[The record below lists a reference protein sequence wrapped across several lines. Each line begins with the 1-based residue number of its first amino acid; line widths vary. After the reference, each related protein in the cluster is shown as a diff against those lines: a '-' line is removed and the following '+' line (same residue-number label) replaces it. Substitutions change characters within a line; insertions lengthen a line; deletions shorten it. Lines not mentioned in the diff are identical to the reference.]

1 MLEMIKQEFKNIYH
15 NKILLVSTLVICIIP
30 FLYSIFFLK
39 SVWDPYG
46 NTQDL
51 PVAVV
56 NKDDPVVYQ
65 GRKMDVGDQTI
76 RNLKTNHALK
86 WEFVS
91 AKKAQEGLKDRKYYT
106 VVTIPKDFS
115 KNAATVM
122 DKHPKPMK
130 LKYETNDSL
139 NMIGEV
145 ISQMGMQKLNT
156 KIRASVTNAY
166 ASAMFKELH
175 VVGKGMSKAASGA
188 KQLDTG
194 IVTLNNGV
202 NQYVAGVSQVNN
214 GVQEMRVKVAPLTA
228 GAAQLASGS
237 QTLANGIQQYTGGVG
252 MLGAGVSQLV
262 ANSAALNSGA
272 GQLRSGVGQFTSGI
286 NQLNSGLG
294 LLDSKSTALQNGGA
308 QLADG
313 AGSLAGGANTLATGV
328 AGGAN
333 KLANGTNTLASGVA
347 GGSSKL
353 ADGANQLNSQVTSSL
368 SGINTAGIMGALN
381 QADQM
386 KNSIAQLST
395 ALGQAKSSLTVAS
408 AAAGK
413 LQNAGG
419 AISSAQGE
427 LGKLSGVAGNDAKI
441 AETAAALAGSTSDD
455 KIKGQLQEIAR
466 MAKSNAAT
474 IQGMSGALNQMNS
487 LNSSLKDL
495 QSQLGNLSNMSGTLD
510 QATTVM
516 GQANQLLNQL
526 DGYKGTIAGLPN
538 QIKALQNGTAQLAAG
553 ANQLSN
559 QATAGANQLTAGANQ
574 LNSQATAG
582 ANQLNAGANKFQSGA
597 QAAQTGINQYTAGV
611 HTAAA
616 GAGLLA
622 ANTGA
627 LQSGANQLASG
638 INQYTAGVGQLGS
651 GISQLNANSG
661 QLNSGA
667 MQLAGALGQLNN
679 QIPTLVAGVNQLAA
693 GTQQLQ
699 DNSPALISGIAQ
711 LNAGAGRLASSL
723 GRGAKTI
730 NGIKPTAR
738 TAKMFAEPT
747 QLQHKNYSY
756 VPNYGHALAPYVLSV
771 ALYVGMLVFNF
782 VYPIRRIA
790 APGKSATA
798 WWGSKVVIGSTVAAA
813 MAIVEDGIM
822 MACGLHIDHVPS
834 FFLTTIC
841 FGLASMAIV
850 MFLSMTFDNPG
861 RFLAMV
867 LLMLQLGGSGGTF
880 PMEVTMKFYN
890 VIHWFLPMTYSIQGL
905 RQSISSGLGQHYAM
919 FCNAV
924 LLGIAVVFFLL
935 LWASMIGIRSH
946 AFNLFPRLDKDQ
958 KFLDKME
965 NDGGIQSDQKNK

>member
-115 KNAATVM
+115 KNATTVL
-122 DKHPKPMK
+122 DKHPKTMK

-145 ISQMGMQKLNT
+145 ISQMGMQRLNT

-175 VVGKGMSKAASGA
+175 VVGKGMNRAASGA
-188 KQLDTG
+188 KQLDSG

-214 GVQEMRVKVAPLTA
+214 GVQELRMGVTPLTA

-252 MLGAGVSQLV
+252 LLGAGVSQLV
-262 ANSAALNSGA
+262 ANSGALNSGASQLQAGVGQFAGGVNQLNAGLGTLDSNSAALNSGA
-272 GQLRSGVGQFTSGI
+272 
-286 NQLNSGLG
+286 NQ
-294 LLDSKSTALQNGGA
+294 
-308 QLADG
+308 
-313 AGSLAGGANTLATGV
+313 LAGGAGR
-328 AGGAN
+328 
-333 KLANGTNTLASGVA
+333 LANGAAQFNSQVSGMLPGVQNQMAQMSGNVEQNAVALRNALAPLANSASSLTQLSSQLGTISSQLGQLQKAAESQSQPATAQTTSTNNAAANINDAKSQLSGIDQSKLSDA
-347 GGSSKL
+347 DKAKLNNAMNALNSADTSSKTTTTTDNRANTQL
-353 ADGANQLNSQVTSSL
+353 AQQIGELKAGVDQLQAAVNKSAATSGQNAQQVMTAAAGLENSLNAMKTGSNQALNSISSQLTTATSSLANGANQL
-368 SGINTAGIMGALN
+368 
-381 QADQM
+381 
-386 KNSIAQLST
+386 
-395 ALGQAKSSLTVAS
+395 
-408 AAAGK
+408 
-413 LQNAGG
+413 
-419 AISSAQGE
+419 
-427 LGKLSGVAGNDAKI
+427 
-441 AETAAALAGSTSDD
+441 
-455 KIKGQLQEIAR
+455 
-466 MAKSNAAT
+466 
-474 IQGMSGALNQMNS
+474 
-487 LNSSLKDL
+487 
-495 QSQLGNLSNMSGTLD
+495 
-510 QATTVM
+510 
-516 GQANQLLNQL
+516 
-526 DGYKGTIAGLPN
+526 
-538 QIKALQNGTAQLAAG
+538 
-553 ANQLSN
+553 
-559 QATAGANQLTAGANQ
+559 
-574 LNSQATAG
+574 
-582 ANQLNAGANKFQSGA
+582 QSGA
-597 QAAQTGINQYTAGV
+597 QRAQAGINQYTAGV

-627 LQSGANQLASG
+627 LQSGASQLASG
-638 INQYTAGVGQLGS
+638 IGQYTNGVGQLGS
-651 GISQLNANSG
+651 GIAQLNANSG

-667 MQLAGALGQLNN
+667 MQLASALGQLNN

-699 DNSPALISGIAQ
+699 DNSPALISGIAR

-723 GRGAKTI
+723 GKGAKAI

-798 WWGSKVVIGSTVAAA
+798 WWGSKVVIGSTAAIA
-813 MAIVEDGIM
+813 MAVVEDAIM
-822 MACGLHIDHVPS
+822 MACGLTVDHVPS

-919 FCNAV
+919 FCNSV

-935 LWASMIGIRSH
+935 LWASMAGIRSH
-946 AFNLFPRLDKDQ
+946 TFNLFPRLDKNQ

-965 NDGGIQSDQKNK
+965 NDGGIQSDEDNK

>member
-1 MLEMIKQEFKNIYH
+1 MWEMIKQEFKNIYH
-15 NKILLVSTLVICIIP
+15 NKILLVSTLVICVIP

-56 NKDDPVVYQ
+56 NKDIPVEYQ

-76 RNLKTNHALK
+76 KNLKTNHALK

-91 AKKAQEGLKDRKYYT
+91 AKKAQDGLKGRKYYT
-106 VVTIPKDFS
+106 VVTIPKNFS
-115 KNAATVM
+115 KNATTVL
-122 DKHPKPMK
+122 DKHPKTMK

-145 ISQMGMQKLNT
+145 ISQMGMQQLNT

-175 VVGKGMSKAASGA
+175 VVGKGMNRAANGA
-188 KQLDTG
+188 KQLDSG
-194 IVTLNNGV
+194 IVTLNDGV

-228 GAAQLASGS
+228 GATQLASGS
-237 QTLANGIQQYTGGVG
+237 QTLANGIQQYTGGVRL
-252 MLGAGVSQLV
+252 LGAGVGQLM
-262 ANSAALNSGA
+262 ANSGALNSGA
-272 GQLRSGVGQFTSGI
+272 SQLQSGVGQFAGGV
-286 NQLNSGLG
+286 NQLNDGLG
-294 LLDSKSTALQNGGA
+294 TLDSRGSELRQGGT
-308 QLADG
+308 QLNEI
-313 AGSLAGGANTLATGV
+313 SGGTRR
-328 AGGAN
+328 
-333 KLANGTNTLASGVA
+333 
-347 GGSSKL
+347 L
-353 ADGANQLNSQVTSSL
+353 ADGANQINSQVTSSI
-368 SGINTAGIMGALN
+368 SGINTDGIMGALN

-386 KNSIAQLST
+386 KSSIAQLST
-395 ALGQAKSSLTVAS
+395 ALDQAKTSLTQAS
-408 AAAGK
+408 AAADKFQGASDAIN
-413 LQNAGG
+413 NAQ
-419 AISSAQGE
+419 QGI
-427 LGKLSGVAGNDAKI
+427 GKLSDIGRSDTEIAGQLFAI
-441 AETAAALAGSTSDD
+441 AGSVTDDNIKQQLGTLAKQVGTNGATVSGIAKALGNISDL
-455 KIKGQLQEIAR
+455 K
-466 MAKSNAAT
+466 
-474 IQGMSGALNQMNS
+474 NS
-487 LNSSLKDL
+487 LNSL
-495 QSQLGNLSNMSGTLD
+495 QSQLGNLSSMSTTID
-510 QATTVM
+510 QANQVM
-516 GQANQLLNQL
+516 NQANQLLTQL
-526 DGYKGTIAGLPN
+526 DSYKGTISGLPG
-538 QIKALQNGTAQLAAG
+538 QIKALQDGTAQLAAG
-553 ANQLSN
+553 ANE
-559 QATAGANQLTAGANQ
+559 
-574 LNSQATAG
+574 LNSRSSAG
-582 ANQLNAGANKFQSGA
+582 IAQLQS
-597 QAAQTGINQYTAGV
+597 GINQYTAGV

-616 GAGLLA
+616 GAGQLA

-627 LQSGANQLASG
+627 LQSGANQLAG
-638 INQYTAGVGQLGS
+638 GVRQYTNGVGQLGS

-723 GRGAKTI
+723 GKGAKAI

-747 QLQHKNYSY
+747 KLQHKNYSY

-771 ALYVGMLVFNF
+771 ALYVGMLVLNF

-798 WWGSKVVIGSTVAAA
+798 WWGSKVVIGSTAAIA
-813 MAIVEDGIM
+813 MAVVEDAIM
-822 MACGLHIDHVPS
+822 MACGLNVDHVPS

-919 FCNAV
+919 FCNSV

-946 AFNLFPRLDKDQ
+946 TFNLFPRIDKNQ

-965 NDGGIQSDQKNK
+965 NDGGIQSDEDNK